1 MKASYVLTRV
11 QDILQDTTG
20 VRWPDTELL
29 RYLNDAQH
37 EVVLHKPDASSDN
50 ITMSLVPGTRQRI
63 PNNAL
68 RLLDIV
74 RNVTS
79 GTPPGPGHAVT
90 LLGRGV
96 LDAQRRGWHAQTPS
110 VTIEHYI
117 YDPRDP
123 KTFYVYPP
131 ATAQARLELI
141 VSTAP
146 AVINT
151 INDDIW
157 LDSIYVNVLIDYV
170 LYRAYSKDAD
180 FAANLDRA
188 MTHYQA
194 FATAL
199 GIKTQGDYGF
209 VPRAAA
215 RDSRDGVDAP

>member
-1 MKASYVLTRV
+1 MKAQYVLQRV

-50 ITMSLVPGTRQRI
+50 ITMPLVSGTRQRL
-63 PNNAL
+63 PPGAL
-68 RLLDIV
+68 RLLDVV
-74 RNVTS
+74 RNVA
-79 GTPPGPGHAVT
+79 GPAVT

-96 LDAQRRGWHAQTPS
+96 LDAQRRNWHTQTPTS
-110 VTIEHYI
+110 TIEHYL

-131 ATAQARLELI
+131 ATATARLEVI

-146 AVINT
+146 QVITNV
-151 INDDIW
+151 NGDVWLDDIY
-157 LDSIYVNVLIDYV
+157 INVLIDYV

-188 MTHYQA
+188 LTHYQA

-199 GIKTQGDYGF
+199 GIKTQGDYTF

-215 RDSRDGVDAP
+215 RDTRDGIDAP